1 MQQPQKRYFAPASCR
16 MKHNILETIYARLY
30 EAFGQ
35 QCWWPAETPLEM
47 AVGAILTQNT
57 SWSNAEKA
65 IQNLKKHS
73 LLSAR
78 ALHAVDPEGLA
89 QLLRP
94 VGYFNIKTKRL
105 KNFIGL
111 LMNEYRGSMKVL
123 GREDL
128 SVMRK
133 KLLSV
138 NGIGQETADAIML
151 YALHK
156 PVFVIDAYT
165 KRILFRH
172 DILNHDLPYE
182 ACQRLF
188 HRGMRNNV
196 QLFNEYHALLVRLA
210 KDFCRTK
217 PCCRGCPLEGL

>member
-1 MQQPQKRYFAPASCR
+1 MT
-16 MKHNILETIYARLY
+16 HNILETLYDRLY
-30 EAFGQ
+30 EAFGEQ
-35 QCWWPAETPLEM
+35 YWWPAETPLET
-47 AVGAILTQNT
+47 AIGAILTQNT

-111 LMNEYRGSMKVL
+111 LMNEYRGSMKVM

-128 SVMRK
+128 SVIRK
-133 KLLSV
+133 NLLSV
-138 NGIGQETADAIML
+138 DGIGQETADAIML
-151 YALHK
+151 YALQK

-165 KRILFRH
+165 KRILYRH

-188 HRGMRNNV
+188 HKSMRNDV

-210 KDFCRTK
+210 KDFCRTT
-217 PCCRGCPLEGL
+217 PCCIGCPLEGL

>member
-1 MQQPQKRYFAPASCR
+1 MT
-16 MKHNILETIYARLY
+16 HNILETIYARLY

-35 QCWWPAETPLEM
+35 QYWWPADTPLEM

-57 SWSNAEKA
+57 SWSNVEKA

-73 LLSAR
+73 LLSVQS
-78 ALHAVDPEGLA
+78 LHMVDPEGLA

-111 LMNEYRGSMKVL
+111 LMNEYRGSLKAM

-128 SVMRK
+128 PVIRK

-151 YALHK
+151 YALEK

-165 KRILFRH
+165 KRIFSRH
-172 DILNHDLPYE
+172 DILDYDLPYE
-182 ACQRLF
+182 AFQQLF
-188 HRGMRNNV
+188 HAGVRNEV
-196 QLFNEYHALLVRLA
+196 PFFNEYHALLVRLA
-210 KDFCRTK
+210 KNFCRTT
-217 PCCRGCPLEGL
+217 PYCSGCPLEGL

>member
-1 MQQPQKRYFAPASCR
+1 MT
-16 MKHNILETIYARLY
+16 HNILETLYDRLY
-30 EAFGQ
+30 EAFGEQ
-35 QCWWPAETPLEM
+35 YWWPAETPLET
-47 AVGAILTQNT
+47 AIGAILTQNT

-78 ALHAVDPEGLA
+78 ALHTVDPADLA

-94 VGYFNIKTKRL
+94 VGYFNLKTKRL

-172 DILNHDLPYE
+172 DILNYDMPYE
-182 ACQRLF
+182 AFQRLF

>member
-1 MQQPQKRYFAPASCR
+1 
-16 MKHNILETIYARLY
+16 
-30 EAFGQ
+30 
-35 QCWWPAETPLEM
+35 
-47 AVGAILTQNT
+47 
-57 SWSNAEKA
+57 
-65 IQNLKKHS
+65 
-73 LLSAR
+73 
-78 ALHAVDPEGLA
+78 
-89 QLLRP
+89 
-94 VGYFNIKTKRL
+94 
-105 KNFIGL
+105 
-111 LMNEYRGSMKVL
+111 MNEYRGSMKVL

>member
-1 MQQPQKRYFAPASCR
+1 MT
-16 MKHNILETIYARLY
+16 HNILETLYDRLY
-30 EAFGQ
+30 EAFGEQ
-35 QCWWPAETPLEM
+35 YWWPAETPLET
-47 AVGAILTQNT
+47 AIGAILTQNT

-65 IQNLKKHS
+65 IQNLKKYS

-78 ALHAVDPEGLA
+78 SLHAIDPESLA
-89 QLLRP
+89 RLLRP

-111 LMNEYRGSMKVL
+111 LMNEYRGSMKVM

-128 SVMRK
+128 SVIRNN
-133 KLLSV
+133 LLAV
-138 NGIGQETADAIML
+138 DGIGQETADAIML
-151 YALHK
+151 YALQK

-165 KRILFRH
+165 KRILYRH
-172 DILNHDLPYE
+172 DILIHDLSYE

-188 HRGMRNNV
+188 HKSMRNDV

-210 KDFCRTK
+210 KDFCRTT
-217 PCCRGCPLEGL
+217 PCCSGCPLEGL